1 MDLRLKSR
9 HLQLKGHQ
17 QAGREHSSN
26 HIETIH
32 ARGAVRLGLR
42 GLKMPQI
49 LADVSEAEIFL
60 FGTFSLDGCQRKST
74 SKNDSKSNSQRQL
87 IILFDP

>member
-1 MDLRLKSR
+1 MA
-9 HLQLKGHQ
+9 GHQ

-42 GLKMPQI
+42 GLKMP
-49 LADVSEAEIFL
+49 
-60 FGTFSLDGCQRKST
+60 
-74 SKNDSKSNSQRQL
+74 
-87 IILFDP
+87 